1 MALDVCPGVG
11 LGVTKNENDA
21 VLYQLSLYFFTFIDK
36 IVNKTIFQLLMTDR
50 RTLRINFTWC
60 WAEALVFFYLDT

>member
-21 VLYQLSLYFFTFIDK
+21 VLYQPSLFFFHFYRQNSKQNNISAAHDRQANSK
-36 IVNKTIFQLLMTDR
+36 NK
-50 RTLRINFTWC
+50 FTWC

>member
-11 LGVTKNENDA
+11 LGVTKTKMMQYSFNL
-21 VLYQLSLYFFTFIDK
+21 LYSFFTFIDK